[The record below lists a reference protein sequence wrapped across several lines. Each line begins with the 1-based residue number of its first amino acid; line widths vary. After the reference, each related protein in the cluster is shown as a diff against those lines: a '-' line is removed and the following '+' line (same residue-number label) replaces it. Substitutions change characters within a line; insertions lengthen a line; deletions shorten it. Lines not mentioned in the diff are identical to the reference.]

1 MRLTLI
7 FLASL
12 IVNSIYDKAVNT
24 YLDNPWAFIGFMF
37 MCLYAAYHDTRE
49 REYWAAM
56 VKKMK
61 NTIEIKN

>member
-24 YLDNPWAFIGFMF
+24 YLDNPQAFIGFIF
-37 MCLYAAYHDTRE
+37 ICLYAAHHDMRE
-49 REYWAAM
+49 REYWAAI